1 MKDEHP
7 QDPASID
14 AIESNLR
21 RQEEALPPEVSARLA
36 AARRAAVARMAEQDE
51 PRRVPWLGMPG
62 LLPAGGL
69 LAAGVAAAILWPVAQ
84 SPLQL
89 PALDDNEMA
98 AATEMEMLDEIEL
111 IAWLLEQD
119 ADVG

>member
-1 MKDEHP
+1 MKEEHP
-7 QDPASID
+7 QDHASID
-14 AIESNLR
+14 AIERNLR
-21 RQEEALPPEVSARLA
+21 HQEEALPQDVSDRLA
-36 AARRAAVARMAEQDE
+36 AARRDAVARMTELDE
-51 PRRVPWLGMPG
+51 SRSVPWLSMPR

-69 LAAGVAAAILWPVAQ
+69 LAAGIATAILWPAPQ

-98 AATEMEMLDEIEL
+98 AATDMEMLDEIEL

>member
-1 MKDEHP
+1 MNEKHP
-7 QDPASID
+7 ADQASID
-14 AIESNLR
+14 AMESNLR
-21 RQEEALPPEVSARLA
+21 RQEETLPPDVTDRLA

-51 PRRVPWLGMPG
+51 SRSVPWLSMPR

-69 LAAGVAAAILWPVAQ
+69 LAAGVVAAILWPVPQ
-84 SPLQL
+84 PSLQL

-98 AATEMEMLDEIEL
+98 AATDMEMLDEIEL

>member
-1 MKDEHP
+1 MNEKHP
-7 QDPASID
+7 ADQASID
-14 AIESNLR
+14 AMESNLR
-21 RQEEALPPEVSARLA
+21 RQEETLPPDVTDRLA

-51 PRRVPWLGMPG
+51 WLSMPR

-69 LAAGVAAAILWPVAQ
+69 LAAGVVAAILWPVPQ
-84 SPLQL
+84 PSLQL

-98 AATEMEMLDEIEL
+98 AATDMEMLDEIEL

>member
-1 MKDEHP
+1 M
-7 QDPASID
+7 S
-14 AIESNLR
+14 
-21 RQEEALPPEVSARLA
+21 
-36 AARRAAVARMAEQDE
+36 
-51 PRRVPWLGMPG
+51 G